1 MSNTET
7 KQQTDN
13 TAASANARINIPLNL
28 RNWTHLPEDM
38 QHQLMWFHQHLL
50 DAQMGWDAAQDALGY
65 DKSTVHKVLKGV
77 YSGSWEKICAAI
89 ESYKEIIDRRGTI
102 QQNQIVKNST
112 VRLIHSGL
120 DYAQANNTITM
131 IIGDSRR
138 GKTEAA
144 KLWRDEH
151 NHGRSVFVTAPPI
164 GGTKALLRR
173 IAIGVGV
180 NKDTSIPNMY
190 DGICRAFNRNRILIV
205 DEAHRLIPND
215 RRSVNSTNL
224 EVLRDIHDETHCA
237 LALIA
242 TARFDESMRRAE
254 YMYEQVLGRIGM
266 PIRLKKKVYLKDIRP
281 IVEQYIENPG
291 DELMAECARIANE
304 QGRLG
309 ILVENLKV
317 ASRMANKQ
325 HCRLNEKHVFK
336 AIALRRQMSQG
347 EI

>member
-1 MSNTET
+1 MNEDKVINS
-7 KQQTDN
+7 
-13 TAASANARINIPLNL
+13 TAASSHQRISIPLNL
-28 RNWTHLPEDM
+28 QNWTHLKDDQ
-38 QHQLMWFHQHLL
+38 QHQLLWFHQHLL
-50 DAQMGWDAAQDALGY
+50 DEQMGWNAAQDALGY

-77 YSGSWEKICAAI
+77 YQGSWDKICTAI
-89 ESYKEIIDRRGTI
+89 SSYKEIIDRRGTI

-120 DYAQANNTITM
+120 DYAQANNSITM

-164 GGTKALLRR
+164 GGAKAFLRR
-173 IAIGVGV
+173 IAVGVGG
-180 NKDTSIPNMY
+180 NKDSSTVNMY

-205 DEAHRLIPND
+205 DEAHRLIPQDGRTNA
-215 RRSVNSTNL
+215 VNL
-224 EVLRDIHDETHCA
+224 EMLRDIHDDTGCA

-242 TARFDESMRRAE
+242 TARFDETMKKAE

-266 PIRLKKKVYLKDIRP
+266 PIRLKKTVYMKDIRP
-281 IVEQYIENPG
+281 IVEQYIPKPSP
-291 DELMAECARIANE
+291 ELMAECSRIANDI
-304 QGRLG
+304 GRLG

-317 ASRMANKQ
+317 ASRMANKAKS
-325 HCRLNEKHVFK
+325 RLTEKYVFK

-347 EI
+347 EL